1 MDAESDELA
10 RTLRLIHGPGH
21 HDVSDRMQQRDA
33 LRVEQALVYRDAVN
47 PVARVT
53 TQKAAKLPGVSDRVH
68 TANRVAREHVEH
80 APAAGTNRESTAT
93 EVRLDGRE
101 GESRESLVSSF
112 EVEHELRLVG
122 GRGEQLVQLQ
132 SRPPRRYHLPAIP
145 QYGQQARRLQVTDLE
160 PSAVKPDVGFDERR
174 TEVLSCPQVGES
186 VARAV
191 RDEERVLPAGGE
203 PRRELPT
210 HWG

>member
-1 MDAESDELA
+1 MHA
-10 RTLRLIHGPGH
+10 
-21 HDVSDRMQQRDA
+21 
-33 LRVEQALVYRDAVN
+33 
-47 PVARVT
+47 
-53 TQKAAKLPGVSDRVH
+53 
-68 TANRVAREHVEH
+68 ANRVARERVEH

-112 EVEHELRLVG
+112 EVEHELCLVG

-132 SRPPRRYHLPAIP
+132 SRTPRRYDLPAIP
-145 QYGQQARRLQVTDLE
+145 QYGQRACRLQVTDLE
-160 PSAVKPDVGFDERR
+160 PSAVEPDVGFRERR
-174 TEVLSCPQVGES
+174 TEVLSCPQVGEA
-186 VARAV
+186 VACAV

-210 HWG
+210 HLDGV